1 MLASSESQ
9 DIQHI
14 DLKTDGSLIMI
25 TSVTLSIPFV
35 FESTGTQCKCY
46 LWSVT
51 KRYAQEDP
59 SVSVKSKRELNLIF
73 VVTSEIVWGRGNSRK
88 EETFN
93 IEIENSARTLSSF
106 LSFFFLLHCFSSKFM

>member
-25 TSVTLSIPFV
+25 TSVPLSIPFV

-73 VVTSEIVWGRGNSRK
+73 VVTSEMYGEEGIAERK
-88 EETFN
+88 
-93 IEIENSARTLSSF
+93 
-106 LSFFFLLHCFSSKFM
+106 